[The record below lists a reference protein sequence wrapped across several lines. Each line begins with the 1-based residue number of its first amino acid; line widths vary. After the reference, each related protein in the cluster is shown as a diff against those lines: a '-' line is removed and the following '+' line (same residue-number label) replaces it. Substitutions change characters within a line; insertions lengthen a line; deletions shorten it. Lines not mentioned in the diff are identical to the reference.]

1 MCFRLCLHAGNSTVT
16 FQLWYKPMQVHQAAQ
31 SKYQRHLT
39 LLNIFFCCAEHL
51 FYSLGLTP
59 CALATTSASVGTVFV
74 ITFSV
79 FDDGS
84 PQLQA
89 TVNRTLLIV
98 SPCSTGAP
106 FVLVDLPLC
115 LRMPCLWVHA
125 CESNLAP
132 PALVGCKAAS
142 TLCITPS
149 LKRSF

>member
-16 FQLWYKPMQVHQAAQ
+16 FRLWYTPTQVHQAAQ
-31 SKYQRHLT
+31 SKYRRRLT
-39 LLNIFFCCAEHL
+39 LLNTCFCCAEHL
-51 FYSLGLTP
+51 FYSVGLTP
-59 CALATTSASVGTVFV
+59 CALATTSASVGTVFD

-106 FVLVDLPLC
+106 FILVDLPLC
-115 LRMPCLWVHA
+115 LPLWVHA
-125 CESNLAP
+125 FESNLAP
-132 PALVGCKAAS
+132 PALVGCEAVS
-142 TLCITPS
+142 SPLCITPS